1 MLWRISS
8 VVIVMFWAVM
18 TGLIIRDSY
27 FPNQSSFRT
36 VPPRQVFD
44 LFLTNA
50 AAFNNSLQLFHGKEK
65 LGHTSFTIRKDAL
78 AEAGSPPVYT
88 LLASGALEM
97 RTGPEQIEVL
107 DVNFKV
113 NGELENAEVW
123 RHVDMEVK
131 SSRANLLMTL
141 KWNQADKLPKIE
153 VKQGGQ
159 LIMNTEFMKG
169 FMAMKGML
177 DGSGQDWMKDMPK
190 LDDSAAAVPL
200 TAREGLMELAGKQR
214 RCYIVSLQLM
224 KTHEVRF
231 LFTEA
236 GELARIELPD
246 DYRFIEPMMHGLE
259 KGLNTLD

>member
-1 MLWRISS
+1 MLWRILS
-8 VVIVMFWAVM
+8 VAILMFWAVM

-27 FPNQSSFRT
+27 FPNQSSFRA

-50 AAFNNSLQLFHGKEK
+50 AAFNNSLQLFHGNEK
-65 LGHTSFTIRKDAL
+65 LGHTSFTIRKDSQ
-78 AEAGSPPVYT
+78 AEAGSLPVYT

-97 RTGPEQIEVL
+97 KTGPSQIEVL
-107 DVNFKV
+107 DVNFRL

-141 KWNQADKLPKIE
+141 KWSQNDRLPKIE
-153 VKQGGQ
+153 VKQGGK

-169 FMAMKGML
+169 FMAMKSML
-177 DGSGQDWMKDMPK
+177 GGDQAWMKDMPK
-190 LDDSAAAVPL
+190 LDDPAAVVPL

-231 LFTEA
+231 LFTKA